1 MIFHSEAESFGA
13 EPLGDA
19 APADADPE
27 DARGRSS
34 SSSSKKRGP
43 TRGSELHER
52 TSVKRVIGINE
63 FGQPNIGDANQI
75 AFNSSIG
82 VLTRAHIPITYT
94 DFRLVPPQ
102 YIQRVSDILACSYE
116 FQDNQEAWSPYIR
129 DRCKAAWRNFKN
141 TLHAKYIKDKDPAV
155 VKSYPAPIGV
165 PLEDWMIFVD
175 YCNTNKF
182 KESSVRNASNWAKQ
196 VGTSTLGRRSM
207 AATRHEMAIER
218 NLTTDAE
225 VGRAEVYIRAHTTK
239 DNKVQFL
246 ETFEKI
252 KSIQSSNPA
261 SRMTSVDDALT
272 QSIGSDSRG
281 RMQGIGGNVGKITLK
296 KTIPIVHKLGVVS
309 RERDNLVDKL
319 DEMQKSLGDLHQKFQ
334 CFVDKQ
340 GEQGDVA
347 PPTIPPFKSSH
358 ASSPDLVNLGKRC
371 DLCDWKK
378 RVIARGEVHAVDPK
392 TCVHGAEMDDGNFS
406 VVLMEIIAPQSEL
419 WKEDGYHDTL
429 GEVYRNYTSN
439 RVSSA
444 DLVLSVAGSSAEVAL
459 AGSHPK
465 GWCRCHFRGS

>member
-1 MIFHSEAESFGA
+1 MIFHSEAEAFGA

-19 APADADPE
+19 APAVADPE

-165 PLEDWMIFVD
+165 PIEDWMIFVD

-182 KESSVRNASNWAKQ
+182 NESSSFNSIIYVFWHGCYGKK
-196 VGTSTLGRRSM
+196 
-207 AATRHEMAIER
+207 AIER
-218 NLTTDAE
+218 NLTTDVE
-225 VGRAEVYIRAHTTK
+225 VGRAKVYIRAHTTK
-239 DNKVQFL
+239 DNKV
-246 ETFEKI
+246 
-252 KSIQSSNPA
+252 
-261 SRMTSVDDALT
+261 
-272 QSIGSDSRG
+272 
-281 RMQGIGGNVGKITLK
+281 
-296 KTIPIVHKLGVVS
+296 
-309 RERDNLVDKL
+309 
-319 DEMQKSLGDLHQKFQ
+319 
-334 CFVDKQ
+334 
-340 GEQGDVA
+340 
-347 PPTIPPFKSSH
+347 
-358 ASSPDLVNLGKRC
+358 
-371 DLCDWKK
+371 
-378 RVIARGEVHAVDPK
+378 
-392 TCVHGAEMDDGNFS
+392 
-406 VVLMEIIAPQSEL
+406 
-419 WKEDGYHDTL
+419 
-429 GEVYRNYTSN
+429 
-439 RVSSA
+439 
-444 DLVLSVAGSSAEVAL
+444 
-459 AGSHPK
+459 
-465 GWCRCHFRGS
+465 